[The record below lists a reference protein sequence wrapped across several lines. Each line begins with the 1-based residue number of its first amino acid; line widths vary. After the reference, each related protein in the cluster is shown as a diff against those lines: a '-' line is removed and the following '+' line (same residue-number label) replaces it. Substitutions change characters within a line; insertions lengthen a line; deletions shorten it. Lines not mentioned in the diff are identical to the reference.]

1 MRRQREL
8 RIFSGWFGN
17 RPLPA
22 TRTLTDHGGENRPIA
37 GELLRFFR
45 RRVAVG
51 GVRHGIIDAPN
62 LGTRVVDQLF
72 DSALVLDGVQNF
84 PAADSA
90 SEIADHLHMAAN
102 FSEKRMIER
111 VRIRRPSNGI
121 TVLRIARNRRD
132 RSLYLPSLFVVDVSD
147 AFGGGETNTQTD
159 RHADDGI
166 GGEHARPGAG
176 AQPGG
181 LRRYLPECNATRPRT
196 GRGQP
201 SERRWPA
208 APPIRPR
215 SRIFRRT
222 RHRRHEYAVPLRRS
236 LRLQTPPCPAGRGDN

>member
-90 SEIADHLHMAAN
+90 SEIADHLHMAAD
-102 FSEKRMIER
+102 FSEKRTIER
-111 VRIRRPSNGI
+111 VRMRRPSNGI

-132 RSLYLPSLFVVDVSD
+132 RSLYLPSLFVVDDPMPSAVARRTPRPTATPTMGLAVSTPAPAPAPSPAASGATCPSATQPDSVQEAASQASAAGRHRLRFAD
-147 AFGGGETNTQTD
+147 ARVLPAQL
-159 RHADDGI
+159 AI
-166 GGEHARPGAG
+166 GGTS
-176 AQPGG
+176 
-181 LRRYLPECNATRPRT
+181 TRCR
-196 GRGQP
+196 
-201 SERRWPA
+201 
-208 APPIRPR
+208 
-215 SRIFRRT
+215 F
-222 RHRRHEYAVPLRRS
+222 RRS
-236 LRLQTPPCPAGRGDN
+236 LRLPAPPCP